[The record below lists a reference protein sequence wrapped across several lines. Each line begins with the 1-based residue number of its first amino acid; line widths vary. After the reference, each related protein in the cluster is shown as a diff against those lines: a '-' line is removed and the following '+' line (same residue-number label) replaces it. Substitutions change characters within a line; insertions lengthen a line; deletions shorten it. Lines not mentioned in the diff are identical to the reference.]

1 MRQSIYTFSAIFMA
15 VAVSTHGLAQ
25 NGQSQKSGTTAANDE
40 AKLMA
45 SGIVFEDTDSDRK
58 FTSVDKPLAGVRVS
72 NGVDIV
78 KTDEKGRYELSV
90 DDDTT
95 LFLIKPSGYRTVL
108 SKDNLPRFYYIHKP
122 DGSPELRFPG
132 VKPTGNLPESID
144 FPLYAQNEP
153 SKFKIILFADPQ
165 SRNVGEVGYVG
176 QDVVSELVGSDAAF
190 GVTLGDIVFDDLT
203 VFDSQ
208 NQTVGMIGIPW
219 YNIIGNHDIN
229 FDARNR
235 EHANETFERVYG
247 PSYYSFDYGH
257 AHFIVMDNIDWYR
270 DANRG
275 NDFRYRAGFG
285 EKQLEFVKK
294 DLEQIPE
301 DQPVILMMHIP
312 LKGAHDRQELY
323 RIIEKRPFC
332 ISFSGHTHTHEHEY
346 IDKSDGW
353 NGPQPHKHLI
363 CATVSGSWWSG
374 QKDERGIPHTTMRD
388 GGPNGYTFVEFDGEN
403 YDVDFKAAGRSKNYQ
418 MQITLPNVL
427 KADDVAEQSV
437 YVNVFNGGPKSK
449 VEMQIR
455 NVSQW
460 KTMERIN
467 EVDPGL
473 KKIWD
478 NEQKVDPKIE
488 PPLSEPRPSTHLWR
502 SKLADKLEPGNYLI
516 EIRTTEEDGDVL
528 TGYHILRVEK

>member
-1 MRQSIYTFSAIFMA
+1 MRSLKFNFLAAFVASI
-15 VAVSTHGLAQ
+15 VCSTGY
-25 NGQSQKSGTTAANDE
+25 GQQGQTESSGPITTKDE
-40 AKLMA
+40 AELMA
-45 SGIVFEDTDSDRK
+45 TGVVFEDTDSDRK
-58 FTSVDKPLAGVRVS
+58 FTSADKPLEGVRVS

-78 KTDEKGRYELSV
+78 KTDAKGRYELAV
-90 DDDTT
+90 NDDTT
-95 LFLIKPSGYRTVL
+95 IFLIKPSGYRTVL

-122 DGSPELRFPG
+122 DGSPALKYPG

-153 SKFKIILFADPQ
+153 SKFKIILFGDPQ
-165 SRNVGEVGYVG
+165 GRNVEEVGYVG
-176 QDVVSELVGSDAAF
+176 QDVVSELIGSDAAF

-203 VFDSQ
+203 VFDTQ

-219 YNIIGNHDIN
+219 YNVIGNHDIN
-229 FDARNR
+229 FDAKNR
-235 EHANETFERVYG
+235 KHANETYERVFG

-257 AHFIVMDNIDWYR
+257 AHFVVMDNIDWHQ
-270 DANRG
+270 DPSRG
-275 NDFRYRAGFG
+275 QNFRYRAGFG
-285 EKQLEFVKK
+285 KEQLEFVKK

-312 LKGAHDRQELY
+312 LRGAVDRQELY

-353 NGPQPHKHLI
+353 QGPQPHKHLI

-403 YDVDFKAAGRSKNYQ
+403 YDVDFKAAGRSKDYQ
-418 MQITLPNVL
+418 MQITLPSVM
-427 KADDVAEQSV
+427 KASEVAEKMV

-449 VEMQIR
+449 VEMRIGK
-455 NVSQW
+455 NGQW
-460 KTMERIN
+460 KSMEKTS

-473 KKIWD
+473 QKIWEA
-478 NEQKVDPKIE
+478 EQKVNPKIQ
-488 PPLSEPRPSTHLWR
+488 PQLSKPRRSTHLWR
-502 SKLADKLEPGNYLI
+502 GKLADALETGNYLI
-516 EIRTTEEDGDVL
+516 EIRTTEEDGDVFK
-528 TGYHILRVEK
+528 GYHILRVEK